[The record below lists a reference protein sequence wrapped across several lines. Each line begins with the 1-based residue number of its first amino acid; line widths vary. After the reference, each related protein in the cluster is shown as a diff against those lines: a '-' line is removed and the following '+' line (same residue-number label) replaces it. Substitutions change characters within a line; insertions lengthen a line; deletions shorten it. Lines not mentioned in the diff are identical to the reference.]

1 MTPTAHSGLNSATQN
16 FNWGVGIPDRGI
28 GGMDDFVVDAP
39 WNTSKKKDPINEIHL
54 MQSYVLSLPSRD
66 LRSADSEKNKA
77 CERRDLGSTQRDT
90 ESASSSG
97 ETQFT
102 PKRQESAWRDTKF
115 ALMSCSI
122 CPNRQKIHPHDLIT
136 RS

>member
-1 MTPTAHSGLNSATQN
+1 
-16 FNWGVGIPDRGI
+16 
-28 GGMDDFVVDAP
+28 MDDFVVDAY
-39 WNTSKKKDPINEIHL
+39 WNTSKKKDPIHEIHL

-97 ETQFT
+97 ETQSNL
-102 PKRQESAWRDTKF
+102 PPRDRNLPQETQN
-115 ALMSCSI
+115 L
-122 CPNRQKIHPHDLIT
+122 P
-136 RS
+136 

>member
-16 FNWGVGIPDRGI
+16 FNWGDGIPGRGI
-28 GGMDDFVVDAP
+28 GGMDDYVVDAY

-66 LRSADSEKNKA
+66 LRSAHSEKNKA

-90 ESASSSG
+90 KSALG
-97 ETQFT
+97 RGT
-102 PKRQESAWRDTKF
+102 
-115 ALMSCSI
+115 L
-122 CPNRQKIHPHDLIT
+122 KI
-136 RS
+136 